1 MRRLR
6 LMNAMK
12 IVHVITGLNDGGAEA
27 VLYRLCTTDRAN
39 THVVI
44 SLMDEGKYGA
54 LLAIA
59 GIQLICINLQQGQMT
74 ARGVFSLWRALRKS
88 KADAVQT
95 WMYHSDLVGGVVARL
110 AGVKNICWGIHHS
123 NLAPGTIKNSTRTIA
138 KICAIFSY
146 FIPRKIVSCS
156 RAAAAIHEKLGYASG
171 KFQVIPNGYDIS
183 LYDID
188 AQGREKVRAELNL
201 KTDTVLVGMV
211 ARYDPQ
217 KDHNNLLEA
226 IAMLAAD
233 DCNTDFAVVLIGA
246 GMDSENLELQQLID
260 KHDVRNK
267 IVLLG
272 QRRDIPSL
280 MNALD
285 LHVLSSLGEA
295 FPNVLS
301 EAMACGTP
309 CVTTDVGDAALIV
322 GDSGWVV
329 PPRNS
334 AQLAGALKEAIM
346 AMGNKNTWAH
356 RQSVARNHIVNNFC
370 LEKMVS
376 SYSDLWHV
384 K

>member
-1 MRRLR
+1 
-6 LMNAMK
+6 MK
-12 IVHVITGLNDGGAEA
+12 IVHIITGLNDGGAEA
-27 VLYRLCTTDRAN
+27 VLYRLCTNDRASS
-39 THVVI
+39 HIVI

-54 LLAIA
+54 LLKSS
-59 GIQLICINLQQGQMT
+59 GIPLTCINLRQGKIT
-74 ARGVFSLWRALRKS
+74 LRGLILLWRTLRAV

-110 AGVKNICWGIHHS
+110 AGVKNICWGVHHS
-123 NLAPGTIKNSTRTIA
+123 NLAPGTIKNSTRAIA
-138 KICAIFSY
+138 KVCASFSY

-156 RAAAAIHEKLGYASG
+156 RAAAVIHENLGYASE
-171 KFQVIPNGYDIS
+171 KFQIIPNGYDIS

-188 AQGREKVRAELNL
+188 TQGREKVRAELNV
-201 KTDTVLVGMV
+201 KTDTVLLGMV

-226 IAMLAAD
+226 IAMLAAEY
-233 DCNTDFAVVLIGA
+233 CNTDFAVVLIGA

-260 KHDVRNK
+260 KHDVRDR

-334 AQLAGALKEAIM
+334 TELAVALKEAII
-346 AMGNKNTWAH
+346 AMGDKNTWAN
-356 RQSVARNHIVNNFC
+356 RQAAARNHIVNNFC
-370 LEKMVS
+370 LEKMVN
-376 SYSDLWHV
+376 SYNDLWHV